1 MTMGQ
6 IYALSMPLA
15 VAAMVAL
22 YALILRRPWAET
34 GARQPVHS
42 SQARREGL
50 RDGLVDHIERL
61 NAEIEGKA
69 HLVRQEL
76 RQLKNTR

>member
-1 MTMGQ
+1 MTTHQ
-6 IYALSMPLA
+6 LVALGFPLLTAAA
-15 VAAMVAL
+15 VAVVAL
-22 YALILRRPWAET
+22 FVRRPWSEK
-34 GARQPVHS
+34 PVEVS
-42 SQARREGL
+42 SQSRERVL
-50 RDGLVDHIERL
+50 DHLERL

>member
-1 MTMGQ
+1 MTTHQ
-6 IYALSMPLA
+6 LVALSFPLLTALA
-15 VAAMVAL
+15 VAMVAL
-22 YALILRRPWAET
+22 LVRRPWAEK
-34 GARQPVHS
+34 PVEIAS
-42 SQARREGL
+42 PSRERVL
-50 RDGLVDHIERL
+50 EHLERL

>member
-1 MTMGQ
+1 MSTHQ
-6 IYALSMPLA
+6 LVALSFPLLTAAA
-15 VAAMVAL
+15 VAVVAL
-22 YALILRRPWAET
+22 FVRRPWSEK
-34 GARQPVHS
+34 PVELS
-42 SQARREGL
+42 SSSANRERVL
-50 RDGLVDHIERL
+50 DHLERL

>member
-6 IYALSMPLA
+6 IYALSLPLA

-22 YALILRRPWAET
+22 YALILRRPWTET
-34 GARQPVHS
+34 AARQPVNS
-42 SQARREGL
+42 SSARREGL

>member
-1 MTMGQ
+1 MTTHQ
-6 IYALSMPLA
+6 LVALVFPLLTAAA
-15 VAAMVAL
+15 VAVVAL
-22 YALILRRPWAET
+22 FVRRPWSEK
-34 GARQPVHS
+34 PVELS
-42 SQARREGL
+42 SPSRERVL
-50 RDGLVDHIERL
+50 DHLERL

>member
-1 MTMGQ
+1 MTTGQ
-6 IYALSMPLA
+6 IYALSMPLV
-15 VAAMVAL
+15 VAAMVAV
-22 YALILRRPWAET
+22 YALLLRRPWAET
-34 GARQPVHS
+34 AARQPLHPS
-42 SQARREGL
+42 PSRRDGV